1 MKDEPP
7 STFSTFKKWLER
19 ARNALCFYPS
29 DRQQLTQ
36 LLRKLEARNL
46 IEPDTLTTL
55 EGAMQASEMQ
65 VRDIMV
71 PRAEMVVVEEDAD
84 PGDFLPILIESSH
97 SRFPVMDEKRNQVVG
112 ILLAK
117 DILSYLANPER
128 GPFDLKDVIRPP
140 LFVPESKRLNVLL
153 REFRNSHSHMA
164 IVVDEYGGV
173 AGLVSIEDVIE
184 QIVGEIEDE
193 HDVADESY
201 IKRHRQDQFIV
212 KARTP
217 VEDFNEY
224 FHTAFQDDEYDTI
237 GGLVLKAFG
246 HLPVRRETI
255 EAHGFR
261 FEVLRADQRRIHLL
275 RVTRL
280 AAHALTHAAGSMAG
294 ANEA

>member
-1 MKDEPP
+1 
-7 STFSTFKKWLER
+7 
-19 ARNALCFYPS
+19 
-29 DRQQLTQ
+29 
-36 LLRKLEARNL
+36 
-46 IEPDTLTTL
+46 
-55 EGAMQASEMQ
+55 MQASEMQ

-71 PRAEMVVVEEDAD
+71 PRAEMVVVEEDANPD
-84 PGDFLPILIESSH
+84 AFLPILIESSH
-97 SRFPVMDEKRNQVVG
+97 SRFPVMDEKHDQVVG

-117 DILSYLANPER
+117 DILSYLAHAER
-128 GPFDLKDVIRPP
+128 EPFNLKDAMRPP

-153 REFRNSHSHMA
+153 REFRNSHSHLA

-184 QIVGEIEDE
+184 QIVGDIEDE

-217 VEDFNEY
+217 IEDFNEY
-224 FHTAFQDDEYDTI
+224 FQTGLQDDEYDTI

-255 EAHGFR
+255 ECHGFR

-280 AAHALTHAAGSMAG
+280 AAPSVARFPGKMAG
-294 ANEA
+294 AGGV